1 MNLVPIQIT
10 IQAANASDL
19 RALVADL
26 AGTIATMAP
35 ANIPAETTVST
46 VDNTAAN
53 TPTVFD
59 KYFDNQVALA
69 TEKQVAAATAE
80 DVAEAIPTDVELRAL
95 AADKAKSAGRPA
107 VKALLDKYGAA
118 SVTAVPQGSRIAFK
132 ADLEAL

>member
-26 AGTIATMAP
+26 AGTIATMPP

-46 VDNTAAN
+46 VEAQTA
-53 TPTVFD
+53 V
-59 KYFDNQVALA
+59 VASKPKKEA
-69 TEKQVAAATAE
+69 AQKAAEAAATEEAE
-80 DVAEAIPTDVELRAL
+80 KREAAREDIPSDVALREL
-95 AADKAKSAGRPA
+95 AAAKAKSAGKPG

-118 SVTAVPQGSRIAFK
+118 SITAVPQESRIAFK
-132 ADLEAL
+132 KELEAL